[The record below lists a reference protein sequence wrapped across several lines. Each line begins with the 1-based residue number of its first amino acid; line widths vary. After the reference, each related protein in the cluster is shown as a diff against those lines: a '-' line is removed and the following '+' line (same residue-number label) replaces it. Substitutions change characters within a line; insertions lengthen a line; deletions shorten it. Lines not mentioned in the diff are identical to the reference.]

1 MCWKGN
7 KVDRL
12 KTTTGGETNKQPK
25 IGRLQAWKGA
35 HDRAYS
41 RIAHGPACTPV
52 QTSPPSLA
60 CTPVQTSRHCNTSKK
75 KGRDRNKLGLAEG

>member
-41 RIAHGPACTPV
+41 RIAHGPACTHV
-52 QTSPPSLA
+52 QTSHRHNP
-60 CTPVQTSRHCNTSKK
+60 TTEGGRRKKSRV
-75 KGRDRNKLGLAEG
+75 R